1 MNDFFIKKNKKRI
14 RSSKNAKLFFK
25 KKEKRKI
32 KGCNTNTKERN

>member
-14 RSSKNAKLFFK
+14 RSSKNAKLFL